1 MTCDSKRRTHG
12 RPGYDCI
19 SSICGSATI
28 MILVEYCV
36 SYFVSIMVYS
46 QAYTDGPLLGCYLP
60 AKSIGPR
67 LGKRCPI
74 HPKG

>member
-46 QAYTDGPLLGCYLP
+46 
-60 AKSIGPR
+60 
-67 LGKRCPI
+67 
-74 HPKG
+74 